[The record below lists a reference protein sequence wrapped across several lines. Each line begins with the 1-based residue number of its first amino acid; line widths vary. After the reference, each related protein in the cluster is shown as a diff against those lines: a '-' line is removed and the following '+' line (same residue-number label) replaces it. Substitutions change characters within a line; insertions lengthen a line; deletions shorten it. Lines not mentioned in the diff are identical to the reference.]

1 MPPDN
6 TNVYYALVL
15 ILVTEIEMRDG
26 KKPTQTL
33 QGNDRQC
40 LRPAMAFTIK
50 GANPEQAGG
59 RPNAFALASG
69 GFCQGSATSAL
80 A

>member
-59 RPNAFALASG
+59 RRRMPLPWQAVD
-69 GFCQGSATSAL
+69 SAKAQQPQP
-80 A
+80 

>member
-50 GANPEQAGG
+50 GSKP
-59 RPNAFALASG
+59 
-69 GFCQGSATSAL
+69 
-80 A
+80 